1 MNNTHE
7 GLFRIYMSHT
17 IRGRKGKLATD
28 KDIEVNIKKAC
39 WVGEQIKA
47 YLIDWE
53 KMDGLPKSYLY
64 VPGEHDEF
72 VQIVY
77 NNKWLSEEQVLGADC
92 EIIDRCHLVIA
103 YGEYH
108 SRGMEVEIKHAA
120 EHNIPIYFMTNISQP
135 ALEHLKSSII
145 LISEVGDS

>member
-1 MNNTHE
+1 MINSFD
-7 GLFRIYMSHT
+7 GVFRIYLSHT
-17 IRGRKGKLATD
+17 IRGKKGNLATD
-28 KDIEVNIKKAC
+28 KDIEINIRKAC

-77 NNKWLSEEQVLGADC
+77 NKKWLTEEQILGADC
-92 EIIDRCHLVIA
+92 DIIDRCHLVIA
-103 YGEYH
+103 YGDYH
-108 SRGMEVEIKHAA
+108 SKGMEVEIKHAA
-120 EHNIPIYFMTNISQP
+120 ECSIPIYFMNNISPP

-145 LISEVGDS
+145 LISSVGDL